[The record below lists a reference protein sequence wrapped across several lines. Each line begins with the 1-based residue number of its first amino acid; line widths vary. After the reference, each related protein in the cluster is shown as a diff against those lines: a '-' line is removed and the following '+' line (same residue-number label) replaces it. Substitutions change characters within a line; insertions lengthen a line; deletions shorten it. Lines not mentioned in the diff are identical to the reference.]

1 MAVIRK
7 ELNRIVTTP
16 LTQREL
22 RAALRQLRGQM
33 AISAQNAENNALSM
47 AKSMLYRGYAPTWQ
61 QTFEQIAQITPEQLQ
76 QVAKEVLEPDKLV
89 VLKYE

>member
-7 ELNRIVTTP
+7 ELSHLITTP
-16 LTQREL
+16 LTPREL

-47 AKSMLYRGYAPTWQ
+47 AKSVLYRGFAPTWQ
-61 QTFEQIAQITPEQLQ
+61 QTFEQIACITTGELLT
-76 QVAKEVLEPDKLV
+76 VAQEILDPDCLV

>member
-1 MAVIRK
+1 MAVIRT
-7 ELNRIVTTP
+7 ELQKLVTTP

-61 QTFEQIAQITPEQLQ
+61 ETFEQIAQITSEQLQ
-76 QVAKEVLEPDKLV
+76 EVAKDILSPDNLV
-89 VLKYE
+89 TLQYA

>member
-1 MAVIRK
+1 MAVIRT
-7 ELNRIVTTP
+7 ELQKLVTTP

-22 RAALRQLRGQM
+22 RASIRQLRRQM
-33 AISAQNAENNALSM
+33 AISAQNTENNALSM

-61 QTFEQIAQITPEQLQ
+61 ETLEQIAQITSEQLQ
-76 QVAKEVLEPDKLV
+76 EVAREILDPENLV

>member
-1 MAVIRK
+1 MHVIF
-7 ELNRIVTTP
+7 N
-16 LTQREL
+16 EL
-22 RAALRQLRGQM
+22 RRCIAAPLSSRALHAALRQLQGQM

-61 QTFEQIAQITPEQLQ
+61 QTFEQIAAVTPEQIQ
-76 QVAKEVLEPDKLV
+76 QVAQEILAPEKLV

>member
-1 MAVIRK
+1 
-7 ELNRIVTTP
+7 
-16 LTQREL
+16 
-22 RAALRQLRGQM
+22 M

-61 QTFEQIAQITPEQLQ
+61 QTFEQIAAVTPEQIQ
-76 QVAKEVLEPDKLV
+76 QVAQEILAPEKLV

>member
-1 MAVIRK
+1 MAVIRT
-7 ELNRIVTTP
+7 ELQKLVTTP

-22 RAALRQLRGQM
+22 RAALRQLRRQM
-33 AISAQNAENNALSM
+33 AISAQNTENNALSM

-61 QTFEQIAQITPEQLQ
+61 ETLEQIAQITSEQLQ
-76 QVAKEVLEPDKLV
+76 EVAREILDPENLV

>member
-1 MAVIRK
+1 MAVIRN
-7 ELNRIVTTP
+7 ELNRLITTP
-16 LTQREL
+16 LTPREL

-47 AKSMLYRGYAPTWQ
+47 AKSVLYRGFAPTWQ
-61 QTFEQIAQITPEQLQ
+61 QTYEQIACITPDELQ
-76 QVAKEVLEPDKLV
+76 TVASEVLNPDNLV

>member
-1 MAVIRK
+1 MAVIRT
-7 ELNRIVTTP
+7 ELQKLVTTP

-22 RAALRQLRGQM
+22 RASLRQLRVQM
-33 AISAQNAENNALSM
+33 AISAQNTENNALSM

-61 QTFEQIAQITPEQLQ
+61 ETFEQIAQITSEQLQ
-76 QVAKEVLEPDKLV
+76 EVAREILAPENLV